1 MTSHGPPNTRYIEI
15 QTPHYKFEM
24 RITRTEEKNE
34 TFSFIVG
41 DKGNPCLEGN
51 IKLENK
57 SLNSR
62 YNIFNNTASLIKLN
76 ALKECSLEDIT
87 EEYFNKYSFGK
98 EMLDALIFYINLN
111 FESIKTIKL
120 NDSSY
125 IPCRREPE
133 DTLDLLTY
141 YIALYKKTWYEGQL
155 NAYILPKEKH
165 DNYRRQVEDYG
176 SKDTKDKTTFHDIYD
191 IIIENTFAKNIM
203 ITNKEMYEKMY
214 EESET
219 LPEFFQRLSKTIKR
233 EEKCRFFK
241 KWLEGFIKKRINI
254 IRVWF
259 FDIYPKITVI
269 KEIKIKNK
277 TRKQR
282 K

>member
-1 MTSHGPPNTRYIEI
+1 MTTQGPPNTTYIEI
-15 QTPHYKFEM
+15 ETPHYKFEM
-24 RITRTEEKNE
+24 RMTRTEEKHE
-34 TFSFIVG
+34 TYYFIVG
-41 DKGNPCLEGN
+41 DKGKPCLEGN
-51 IKLENK
+51 ITLENK

-87 EEYFNKYSFGK
+87 EEYLNKYSFGK
-98 EMLDALIFYINLN
+98 EMLDAVIFFISSYFPI
-111 FESIKTIKL
+111 IKTISL
-120 NDSSY
+120 NDTSY
-125 IPCRREPE
+125 IPCKNGK
-133 DTLDLLTY
+133 TLDLLTY
-141 YIALYKKTWYEGQL
+141 SIALYKKTWYEEKA

-165 DNYRRQVEDYG
+165 ENYRRQVEEYA
-176 SKDTKDKTTFHDIYD
+176 SKDTKDKITLYDIYKTIKPD
-191 IIIENTFAKNIM
+191 TFAANM
-203 ITNKEMYEKMY
+203 ISTNKEMYEKMY

-233 EEKCRFFK
+233 EEKCEFFK
-241 KWLEGFIKKRINI
+241 EWLEKFIYKKISVTNAWNI
-254 IRVWF
+254 
-259 FDIYPKITVI
+259 DIYPRVTII